1 MRLITHNM
9 IMCTV
14 KGCTT
19 NNFPLKIK
27 ATSVQKEEAELN
39 ENFMKHMFTKLDWPA
54 VVSAAKDVCN
64 YRSFRNTSFSM
75 FKTFKY

>member
-1 MRLITHNM
+1 M

-27 ATSVQKEEAELN
+27 ATSVQKEEAEFN
-39 ENFMKHMFTKLDWPA
+39 ENFMKHMMTKLDWPA
-54 VVSAAKDVCN
+54 IVVAAKDVRYNLLIIDIIHKNIDTVC
-64 YRSFRNTSFSM
+64 
-75 FKTFKY
+75 